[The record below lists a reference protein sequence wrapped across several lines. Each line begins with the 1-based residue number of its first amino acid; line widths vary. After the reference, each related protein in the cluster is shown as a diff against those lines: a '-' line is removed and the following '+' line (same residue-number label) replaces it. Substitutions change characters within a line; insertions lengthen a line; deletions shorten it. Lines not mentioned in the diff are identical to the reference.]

1 MTDLVAI
8 IRATRRSANALDSM
22 SHFARIASDAAAV
35 IARNYSRVDA
45 GLLKPEVAE
54 IGNRIARAQY
64 DHAMKAHKRACGT
77 FARAQDILERNPL

>member
-1 MTDLVAI
+1 MTHLPTI

-35 IARNYSRVDA
+35 IARNHARVA
-45 GLLKPEVAE
+45 NGFLKQEVAE

-64 DHAMKAHKRACGT
+64 DHAMRAHKRACGT
-77 FARAQDILERNPL
+77 FKRAQEILARNPL